1 MTYLEK
7 INFLKNKVPNYTIES
22 SKWLIN
28 KTKNNDINF
37 KRKNITDI
45 NIGKFYFMKYDYNNI
60 NKSTKM
66 EQNVPLLVVDYKPNI
81 DNKVIY
87 ILNMNFLPQNIKEAF
102 FSKLTYKYSEI
113 FDYNENVEN
122 LEQEKKLPLNYKLLW
137 DELIQF
143 AFEYCIREIR
153 IELINDLFEIST
165 KHLHF
170 LTSINTQY
178 LTGVDEAKLNEI
190 WITKLKNESYN
201 NRLEELMTIK
211 TNYYKILEELQEKF
225 KNLNNRLK
233 NI

>member
-7 INFLKNKVPNYTIES
+7 INYLKNKVPNYTIES

-87 ILNMNFLPQNIKEAF
+87 ILNMNFLPQIIKEAF
-102 FSKLTYKYSEI
+102 FSKLTNKYSEI

-178 LTGVDEAKLNEI
+178 LTGVDDAKLNEI

-201 NRLEELMTIK
+201 TRLEELMTIK

-225 KNLNNRLK
+225 KNLNERLK